1 LGKFGFDLGC
11 GTHRDRWLYAA
22 DPNLGSRLSPL
33 PASQSDWKMTVITGF
48 SVTHDLLLLCL
59 VLCLAAENA
68 GFETETHLRCQS
80 PVASR
85 WRDDKGYD
93 ICRSF
98 LVPHYIRWSIA

>member
-59 VLCLAAENA
+59 AAEMPASKPKRICAVNRRWQAA
-68 GFETETHLRCQS
+68 GEMTKVTTF
-80 PVASR
+80 
-85 WRDDKGYD
+85 
-93 ICRSF
+93 CRSF